1 MNLAS
6 LCVALLL
13 FYFILLVRIALDG
26 VPYVELDI
34 AMYCSLLATF
44 CWMLVI
50 SFDVWHAI
58 RMSTKK
64 LQSVSGEG

>member
-13 FYFILLVRIALDG
+13 FYSALLVRITLGD
-26 VPYVELDI
+26 VPYVGFEI
-34 AMYCSLLATF
+34 VMYYSMLATF

-50 SFDVWHAI
+50 AFDVWNAI
-58 RMSTKK
+58 RKSTRN
-64 LQSVSGEG
+64 LQLFSGES